1 MLADCYSR
9 GLRGLQQDRAKAL
22 ELYTK
27 SADIGYC
34 RAHYSLGIIYKE
46 GGGGNSKKAKVHYEA
61 AAMAGDEVSRCWLG
75 HMEAESRNVERA
87 VKHWTIGASAGDYTA
102 MHTVRKIYEK
112 GAVSRESID
121 SILTA
126 YNNSCAEIRSK
137 PRDAFIRF
145 SPEST

>member
-22 ELYTK
+22 ELYAK
-27 SADIGYC
+27 SADLGYC

-46 GGGGNSKKAKVHYEA
+46 GGNSKKAKLHFEA
-61 AAMAGDEVSRCWLG
+61 AAMAGDEVARCWLG

-87 VKHWTIGASAGDYTA
+87 LKHWTIGASAGDHVA
-102 MHTVRKIYEK
+102 MDTLRKFFEK
-112 GAVSRESID
+112 GAVSRESFD

-126 YNNSCAEIRSK
+126 YNNSCAKMRSK
-137 PRDAFIRF
+137 PRDAFISF